1 MWLAAWKTNGQRYTM
16 LTVTS
21 STLVKN
27 LVSNNEMTSSIV
39 ISRRLAEV
47 SCVGLKGFWPAS
59 TGNATPMVIHTEQQ
73 ASGSHFRSII
83 EVTGI
88 ELFESKM
95 NCEKYGKAEDV
106 LKAEIDANPENR

>member
-1 MWLAAWKTNGQRYTM
+1 M

-27 LVSNNEMTSSIV
+27 SVSNNEMTSSIV

-47 SCVGLKGFWPAS
+47 SCVGLKGFWPGSA
-59 TGNATPMVIHTEQQ
+59 GKATPMVIHTKQQ

-95 NCEKYGKAEDV
+95 NCEKYGKAKTCCVESR
-106 LKAEIDANPENR
+106 NRCESRKPLALFGKVE